1 MTAAHL
7 KGYNIMYDNND
18 NNNNT
23 SDKFI
28 NQKRVYKFMVTM
40 ANGDTRQVGFLN
52 IDPSHVKTASFFS
65 KLEAEIDKALDSGT
79 IKFSGAF
86 SIEANDRGANA
97 VTENDIAW

>member
-1 MTAAHL
+1 
-7 KGYNIMYDNND
+7 MYDNND
-18 NNNNT
+18 NNT

-40 ANGDTRQVGFLN
+40 SDGSTKQVGFLN
-52 IDPSHVKTASFFS
+52 IDPSHVKTATFFS
-65 KLEAEIDKALDSGT
+65 KLEAEIDKALTSGT

>member
-1 MTAAHL
+1 
-7 KGYNIMYDNND
+7 MYDNND
-18 NNNNT
+18 NNT

-40 ANGDTRQVGFLN
+40 SDGSTKQVGFLN
-52 IDPSHVKTASFFS
+52 IDPSHVKTATFFS
-65 KLEAEIDKALDSGT
+65 KLEAEIDKALTSGT

-86 SIEANDRGANA
+86 SIEASDRGANA

>member
-1 MTAAHL
+1 
-7 KGYNIMYDNND
+7 MYDNND

-28 NQKRVYKFMVTM
+28 NQKRVYKFMVTIAVGQSTYYRM